1 MRILPGRGT
10 KLLLT
15 SKEEKRSSTD
25 EGKKK
30 NKKFWRICMAQ
41 WGLADDLES
50 LGAEAA
56 KRICTPSCF
65 LWDCIRA
72 QWDTGPGVLGTGQ
85 EEALPVLGSPVLQ
98 AEASENW
105 HKSRT
110 AHNDLAYGSDPHLP
124 AEGRTALR
132 GEKKILRENL

>member
-1 MRILPGRGT
+1 
-10 KLLLT
+10 
-15 SKEEKRSSTD
+15 
-25 EGKKK
+25 
-30 NKKFWRICMAQ
+30 MAQ

-132 GEKKILRENL
+132 GGKNSEGKPLNFVCYGMHGRGHYCRARAGVQRKMLCIRHTCLC